1 MTLERRLRAAGLV
14 APTYA
19 PGGLGSVL
27 PACAHALGA
36 PLTTSTGL
44 ASPDAAAALGLPR
57 AARVCVVLV
66 DGLGARLLE
75 SRSGHAP
82 FLRSLLGD
90 RRVAYCGFPS
100 TTAASMGLFGTGT
113 APGRTAMLGYTI
125 RPAGASGLAN
135 MVSWEGMPTPE
146 DVQRELTVFEH
157 LAARDVAVTSVGPAR
172 FAGSGMTRA
181 ALRGSR
187 YVVAESLD
195 ARVDAVVATLR
206 KPGLAYLY
214 WGEVDKAGHHH
225 GWQSAEWGAALEDI
239 DGALRRLV
247 RSLPRG
253 TTVVITADHG
263 MVDVDPAQRWDVATE
278 PALAEGIELVAG
290 EPRAIH
296 LYVSPG
302 TDPAAV
308 VQRWSDRL
316 GRAVVPVTREEAEAA
331 GWFGDVA
338 DHVRAAIGDVVVAT
352 TGRATV
358 VDSATQTSASL
369 GLVGVHGSL
378 TPDEV
383 EIPVLTAVV

>member
-1 MTLERRLRAAGLV
+1 MTLERRLRARGLV

-27 PACAHALGA
+27 PACAGALGA
-36 PLTTSTGL
+36 PVTTGTGL
-44 ASPDAAAALGLPR
+44 TSADAVAALGLPT
-57 AARVCVVLV
+57 APRVCVVLV
-66 DGLGARLLE
+66 DGLGARMLE

-82 FLRSLLGD
+82 FLRGLLGD

-113 APGRTAMLGYTI
+113 PPGRTAMLGYTI
-125 RPAGASGLAN
+125 RPAGTSTLAN
-135 MVSWEGMPTPE
+135 MVSWAGMPAPE
-146 DVQRELTVFEH
+146 DVQREPTLFEH
-157 LAARDVAVTSVGPAR
+157 LAANDVPVTSVGPAR
-172 FAGSGMTRA
+172 FSGSGMTRA

-187 YVVAESLD
+187 YVVAESLG
-195 ARVDAVVATLR
+195 ARVDAVVGALR
-206 KPGLAYLY
+206 RPGLAYLY

-239 DGALRRLV
+239 DGELRRLV

-253 TTVVITADHG
+253 TVVVITADHG
-263 MVDVDPAQRWDVATE
+263 MVDVDLRKRWDVATE
-278 PALAEGIELVAG
+278 PALAEGVELVAG

-296 LYVSPG
+296 LYVADG
-302 TDPAAV
+302 VDPVTVAE
-308 VQRWSDRL
+308 RWSDHL
-316 GRAVVPVTREEAEAA
+316 GSAVVPATRDEVVAA

-338 DHVRAAIGDVVVAT
+338 DHVRPSIGDVVVAT

-369 GLVGVHGSL
+369 SLVGVHGSL

-383 EIPVLTAVV
+383 EIPVLTVVV